1 MKPLLSSSSA
11 VLSPPAPR
19 VEIITTGTE
28 ILQGLYVDQHSA
40 RLSRKLE
47 ALGFCVTYH
56 HSARDDRSALEALLR
71 EVAARADAIVMT
83 GGLGPTEDDVNRDAI
98 AQVWETALRLDA
110 GAEQMMRARFEQRSL
125 VMPERNVIQA
135 MIPEGATVFY
145 NPNGTAPGF
154 GVPAGIPPAGKPRA
168 ALVALPGPAS
178 EWTPMWE
185 RDAGPW
191 LSALFPKRPSR
202 YLTTLHI
209 SMLPESVVNQLLSD
223 LFAADARVNVTIL
236 AERGHVRLRFVATT
250 EDSEHSQALA
260 EEYAALAAAR
270 LPSDVL
276 LHSRAEEWSLE
287 QEINLLL
294 RDGTRSITVAESC
307 TGGMVAARLTET
319 PGSSAY
325 FHRGFVVYSNEAK
338 RDLLGVPAE
347 SLDNFGAVSRECV
360 EAMARGA
367 RRCSGA
373 DAAVAISGIAGPE
386 GGTPEKPV
394 GTVWLALDSADRGGV
409 VLRRFYPGHR
419 SSVREWA
426 ARQGLDLLRR
436 WAAGLPWPTDEN

>member
-1 MKPLLSSSSA
+1 MNSENASSSS
-11 VLSPPAPR
+11 VQSPPSPR
-19 VEIITTGTE
+19 VEVITTGTE

-56 HSARDDRSALEALLR
+56 HSARDDRPALEALLR
-71 EVAARADAIVMT
+71 EVAARADVIVMT
-83 GGLGPTEDDVNRDAI
+83 GGLGPTEDDVNRDVVAR
-98 AQVWETALRLDA
+98 VWETPLRFDA
-110 GAEQMMRARFEQRSL
+110 RAEQMMRARFEQRNL

-145 NPNGTAPGF
+145 NFNGTAPGF
-154 GVPAGIPPAGKPRA
+154 GMPAGRTSSGERRA
-168 ALVALPGPAS
+168 ALVALPGPSS
-178 EWTPMWE
+178 EWTPMWV

-191 LSALFPKRPSR
+191 LCARFPERPSR
-202 YLTTLHI
+202 YLTTLHV
-209 SMLPESVVNQLLSD
+209 SMMPESMVNQLLSD
-223 LFAADARVNVTIL
+223 LFSADARVSVTIL

-250 EDSEHSQALA
+250 EDAAHSQALA
-260 EEYAALAAAR
+260 EDHAAAAAAR
-270 LPSDVL
+270 LPTDVV

-287 QEINLLL
+287 QEINMLL
-294 RDGTRSITVAESC
+294 RDGKRSVSVAESC
-307 TGGMVAARLTET
+307 TGGMVAARLTEI

-325 FHRGFVVYSNEAK
+325 FRRGFVVYSNEAK
-338 RDLLGVPAE
+338 QELLGVGGDL
-347 SLDNFGAVSRECV
+347 LDRFGAVSRECV

-367 RRCSGA
+367 RRSSGS

-386 GGTPEKPV
+386 GGTPDKPV

-409 VLRRFYPGHR
+409 AIRCFYPGNR
-419 SSVREWA
+419 QTVREWA

-436 WAAGLPWPTDEN
+436 WAAGLSWPEGEK